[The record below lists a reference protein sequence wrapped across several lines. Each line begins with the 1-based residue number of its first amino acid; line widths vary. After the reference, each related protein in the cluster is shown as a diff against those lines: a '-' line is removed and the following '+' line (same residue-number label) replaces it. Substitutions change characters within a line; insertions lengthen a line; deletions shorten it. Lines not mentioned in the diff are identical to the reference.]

1 MQVSVAPPAVVR
13 ARVTEL
19 VSPVDGVAVRVLQRS
34 PRAAAPSGTPL
45 VLPPGWVV
53 NASLVAAAAVIV
65 KVVLVAEVSDPSV
78 AVSV

>member
-1 MQVSVAPPAVVR
+1 MVR

-19 VSPVDGVAVRVLQRS
+19 VSPVAVLPYASCRVTTGWVA
-34 PRAAAPSGTPL
+34 SGTPL
-45 VLPPGWVV
+45 LLPPGWVV
-53 NASLVAAAAVIV
+53 KTSLVVAPAVIA